1 VDGSAAESVSLRRGD
16 GGIAGAGDLSRHP
29 RSLLSGGGDG
39 GAATVDNGDGDAR
52 DDGGVDGDGGA
63 AFDSRAFRN
72 ALGAFPTGVCVVTAR
87 VSGDGADAGDGEDLG
102 MTMSSF
108 NSLSL
113 APPLVL
119 FSIGRQSHSLAKWQR
134 AAGYAIHVLADG
146 QTEISGRFARPL
158 GDKWAALEFDRG
170 HAGAPLLRGVLA
182 RFECRAH
189 ARHDGGDHVLF
200 IAEVL
205 RFTVFQNRAPLLSC
219 RGHYAQVK
227 PTDEPAPLW
236 PLAIHY

>member
-1 VDGSAAESVSLRRGD
+1 
-16 GGIAGAGDLSRHP
+16 
-29 RSLLSGGGDG
+29 
-39 GAATVDNGDGDAR
+39 
-52 DDGGVDGDGGA
+52 
-63 AFDSRAFRN
+63 
-72 ALGAFPTGVCVVTAR
+72 VCVVTAS
-87 VSGDGADAGDGEDLG
+87 VGDGEDLG

-119 FSIGRQSHSLAKWQR
+119 FSIGRQSHSLAKWRR

-158 GDKWAALEFDRG
+158 GDKWAALDFDRG

-205 RFTVFQNRAPLLSC
+205 RFTVFENRAPLLSC